1 MKHSI
6 AELLAHGQALI
17 AADLPEAVETLLQP
31 ELQSGTGP
39 IPLWK
44 LLALAYRRQG
54 KFEAVCKI
62 QEMIVETLPGDLPAR
77 YDLADTLL
85 TLGDFARG
93 WEAYRYRY
101 HLPHTTPL
109 ARHIQAAPRWD
120 GRPISGQTLFIHDEQ
135 GYGDTF
141 QFIRLLRAA
150 QKNSEAKI
158 LVEVN
163 HESLSLVRR
172 AYPEF
177 PVQPR
182 GTLPPHFDA
191 HCELMS
197 LPHALSLQLSD
208 LPLEMPYLQAD
219 PGRIAHWQARL
230 QDLPRP
236 WIALTWAGRPTHPN
250 DGNRSMRL
258 EQFASLATVAASFLA
273 IQKGPAAYQP
283 APTGMNL
290 CRLSDE
296 IRDFEDTAAI
306 LQIADL
312 LISVD
317 SSPVHLAG
325 ALGRPA
331 WVLLPFEPE
340 WRWMTEREDTPWYP
354 THRLFRQT
362 RRGDWQGVLE
372 RVAID
377 WVASKY
383 SPA

>member
-1 MKHSI
+1 MKRSI

-17 AADLPEAVETLLQP
+17 AADLPEAVGTLLHP
-31 ELQSGTGP
+31 YLQGGTGP

-54 KFEAVCKI
+54 RFEAVRKI

-101 HLPHTTPL
+101 HLPHTTAL

-120 GRPISGQTLFIHDEQ
+120 GRPISGQTLLIHDEQ

-150 QKNSEAKI
+150 QKHSEAKI

-182 GTLPPHFDA
+182 GTLPPRFDA
-191 HCELMS
+191 HCELMG
-197 LPHALSLQLSD
+197 LPHALGLQLSD

-236 WIALTWAGRPTHPN
+236 WVALAWSGRPTHPN

-258 EQFASLATVAASFLA
+258 EQFASLAAVTASFLA

-290 CRLSDE
+290 TRLSDE

-331 WVLLPFEPE
+331 WVLLPFEAE